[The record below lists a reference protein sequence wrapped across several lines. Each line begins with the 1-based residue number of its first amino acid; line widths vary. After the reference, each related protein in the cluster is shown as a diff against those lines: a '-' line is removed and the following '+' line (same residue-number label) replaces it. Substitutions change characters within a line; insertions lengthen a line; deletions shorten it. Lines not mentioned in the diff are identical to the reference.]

1 MSQEIREAMEQQI
14 YPFMKELFWRIAEE
28 KNGLTMDGVWVYNEK
43 AQFVGGKA
51 INLCSYVVTELL
63 DEKELFWRIAEEKNG
78 LTMDGVWVYNEKAQ
92 FVGGKAINL
101 CSYVVTELLDEKE
114 KQEGIPALKEIIPM
128 CAELP
133 MQTWG
138 IFNAVKGLYRLKEKN
153 MHRSVIDPDVW
164 EKLKNILDWRTFVD
178 CENHLALKGYSTNYY
193 GVAFGIAR
201 YRELLG
207 WEDEEY
213 SKKLLDRFME
223 HIQLY
228 SGEYEF
234 MDETPGDGRFDRY
247 RYSILVPAEIANT
260 VMDTGMELPEKII
273 SMLKKSTAICL
284 FMANRDGY
292 GFSYGRS
299 TGAYGDTGVL
309 EVLTATVMDT
319 GMELPEKI
327 ISMLKKSTAICLF
340 MANRDGY
347 GFSYGRSIGAY
358 GDTGVLEVLTAAY
371 KVKNILSEEEKR
383 LAYAY
388 CVALIRRFG
397 KFWIDPA
404 MRSVNMWEKGR
415 RTDSYR
421 NKNRIL
427 SENLSLCMQILEA
440 TEWESPCAG
449 EEDMEMIWKHREQQ
463 NDSYRNK
470 NRILSENLS
479 LCMQILE
486 ATEWESPCAGEED
499 MEMIWKHREQQNL
512 QSMICPFAKGEYERA
527 LVLVRDGRRVWS
539 LPFISG
545 GSAYFAKSP
554 YFPIPYSQFAV
565 TGVPGEEY
573 AYLVPQ
579 IILED
584 GKRLMP
590 IVYFKEIHVD
600 SSENQVIVSSKQD
613 VMCEMGKEQMQPY
626 KGIRCQTVY
635 TFQPGKIQRSDT
647 FYVER
652 APFIRKI
659 QMDVLTFSDHASEI
673 KDGIEFEKGI
683 VRKFTQKGFDKQHII
698 QGNNQENYR
707 TPEGGL
713 SYHIQWETEEGKLTE
728 PSVEWEME
736 YKKGE

>member
-1 MSQEIREAMEQQI
+1 M
-14 YPFMKELFWRIAEE
+14 
-28 KNGLTMDGVWVYNEK
+28 
-43 AQFVGGKA
+43 
-51 INLCSYVVTELL
+51 
-63 DEKELFWRIAEEKNG
+63 
-78 LTMDGVWVYNEKAQ
+78 
-92 FVGGKAINL
+92 
-101 CSYVVTELLDEKE
+101 
-114 KQEGIPALKEIIPM
+114 KEIIPM

-178 CENHLALKGYSTNYY
+178 CENHLALKGYPTNYY

-247 RYSILVPAEIANT
+247 SILVPAEIAN
-260 VMDTGMELPEKII
+260 
-273 SMLKKSTAICL
+273 
-284 FMANRDGY
+284 
-292 GFSYGRS
+292 
-299 TGAYGDTGVL
+299 
-309 EVLTATVMDT
+309 TVMDT

-415 RTDSYR
+415 KT
-421 NKNRIL
+421 
-427 SENLSLCMQILEA
+427 
-440 TEWESPCAG
+440 
-449 EEDMEMIWKHREQQ
+449 
-463 NDSYRNK
+463 DSYRNK

-527 LVLVRDGRRVWS
+527 LVLVRDGSRVWS

>member
-14 YPFMKELFWRIAEE
+14 YPFM
-28 KNGLTMDGVWVYNEK
+28 
-43 AQFVGGKA
+43 
-51 INLCSYVVTELL
+51 
-63 DEKELFWRIAEEKNG
+63 KELFWRIAEEKNG

-178 CENHLALKGYSTNYY
+178 CENHLALKGYPTNYY

-234 MDETPGDGRFDRY
+234 MDETPGDGRFD

-309 EVLTATVMDT
+309 EVLTA
-319 GMELPEKI
+319 
-327 ISMLKKSTAICLF
+327 
-340 MANRDGY
+340 
-347 GFSYGRSIGAY
+347 
-358 GDTGVLEVLTAAY
+358 AY

-415 RTDSYR
+415 KT
-421 NKNRIL
+421 
-427 SENLSLCMQILEA
+427 
-440 TEWESPCAG
+440 
-449 EEDMEMIWKHREQQ
+449 
-463 NDSYRNK
+463 DSYRNK

-565 TGVPGEEY
+565 TGVPGEDY

-590 IVYFKEIHVD
+590 IVYFKEIHVN

-635 TFQPGKIQRSDT
+635 TFQQGKIRRADT
-647 FYVER
+647 FYVEH

-673 KDGIEFEKGI
+673 KNGIEFERGI
-683 VRKFTQKGFDKQHII
+683 VYKFTQKGFDKQHVI

-707 TPEGGL
+707 TPEGSL
-713 SYHIQWETEEGKLTE
+713 SYHIQWETEEGKFTE
-728 PSVEWEME
+728 PSVEWEIE

>member
-14 YPFMKELFWRIAEE
+14 YPFM
-28 KNGLTMDGVWVYNEK
+28 
-43 AQFVGGKA
+43 
-51 INLCSYVVTELL
+51 
-63 DEKELFWRIAEEKNG
+63 KELFWRIAEEKNG

-178 CENHLALKGYSTNYY
+178 CENHLALKGYPTNYY

-234 MDETPGDGRFDRY
+234 MDETPGDGRFD

-309 EVLTATVMDT
+309 EVLTA
-319 GMELPEKI
+319 
-327 ISMLKKSTAICLF
+327 
-340 MANRDGY
+340 
-347 GFSYGRSIGAY
+347 
-358 GDTGVLEVLTAAY
+358 AY

-415 RTDSYR
+415 KT
-421 NKNRIL
+421 
-427 SENLSLCMQILEA
+427 
-440 TEWESPCAG
+440 
-449 EEDMEMIWKHREQQ
+449 
-463 NDSYRNK
+463 DSYRNK

-565 TGVPGEEY
+565 TGVPGEDY

-590 IVYFKEIHVD
+590 IVYFKEIHVN

-635 TFQPGKIQRSDT
+635 TFQQGKIRRADT
-647 FYVER
+647 FYVEH

-673 KDGIEFEKGI
+673 KNGIEFERGI
-683 VRKFTQKGFDKQHII
+683 VYKFTQKGFDKQHVI

-707 TPEGGL
+707 TPEGSL

-728 PSVEWEME
+728 PSVEWEIE

>member
-14 YPFMKELFWRIAEE
+14 YPFMR
-28 KNGLTMDGVWVYNEK
+28 
-43 AQFVGGKA
+43 
-51 INLCSYVVTELL
+51 
-63 DEKELFWRIAEEKNG
+63 ELFWRIAEEKNG

-247 RYSILVPAEIANT
+247 SILVPAEIANT

-309 EVLTATVMDT
+309 EVLTA
-319 GMELPEKI
+319 
-327 ISMLKKSTAICLF
+327 
-340 MANRDGY
+340 
-347 GFSYGRSIGAY
+347 
-358 GDTGVLEVLTAAY
+358 AY

-415 RTDSYR
+415 KT
-421 NKNRIL
+421 
-427 SENLSLCMQILEA
+427 
-440 TEWESPCAG
+440 
-449 EEDMEMIWKHREQQ
+449 
-463 NDSYRNK
+463 DSYRNK

-565 TGVPGEEY
+565 TGVPGEDY

>member
-14 YPFMKELFWRIAEE
+14 YPFM
-28 KNGLTMDGVWVYNEK
+28 
-43 AQFVGGKA
+43 
-51 INLCSYVVTELL
+51 
-63 DEKELFWRIAEEKNG
+63 KELFWRIAEEKNG

-178 CENHLALKGYSTNYY
+178 CENHLALKGYPTNYY

-247 RYSILVPAEIANT
+247 SILVPAEIAN
-260 VMDTGMELPEKII
+260 
-273 SMLKKSTAICL
+273 
-284 FMANRDGY
+284 
-292 GFSYGRS
+292 
-299 TGAYGDTGVL
+299 
-309 EVLTATVMDT
+309 TVMDT

-415 RTDSYR
+415 KT
-421 NKNRIL
+421 
-427 SENLSLCMQILEA
+427 
-440 TEWESPCAG
+440 
-449 EEDMEMIWKHREQQ
+449 
-463 NDSYRNK
+463 DSYRNK

-527 LVLVRDGRRVWS
+527 LVLVRDGSRVWS

>member
-14 YPFMKELFWRIAEE
+14 YPFM
-28 KNGLTMDGVWVYNEK
+28 
-43 AQFVGGKA
+43 
-51 INLCSYVVTELL
+51 
-63 DEKELFWRIAEEKNG
+63 KELFWRIAEEKNG

-178 CENHLALKGYSTNYY
+178 CENHLALKGYPTNYY

-234 MDETPGDGRFDRY
+234 MDETPGDGRFD

-309 EVLTATVMDT
+309 EVLTA
-319 GMELPEKI
+319 
-327 ISMLKKSTAICLF
+327 
-340 MANRDGY
+340 
-347 GFSYGRSIGAY
+347 
-358 GDTGVLEVLTAAY
+358 AY

-415 RTDSYR
+415 RT
-421 NKNRIL
+421 
-427 SENLSLCMQILEA
+427 
-440 TEWESPCAG
+440 
-449 EEDMEMIWKHREQQ
+449 
-463 NDSYRNK
+463 DSYRNK

-590 IVYFKEIHVD
+590 IVYFKEIHVN

-613 VMCEMGKEQMQPY
+613 VMCEMGKEKMQPY

-635 TFQPGKIQRSDT
+635 TFQKGKIRRSDT
-647 FYVER
+647 FYVEH

-683 VRKFTQKGFDKQHII
+683 VRKFTQKGFGKQHII

-707 TPEGGL
+707 TPEGSL
-713 SYHIQWETEEGKLTE
+713 SYYIQWETEEGKLTE